1 MERKANNET
10 QKSLSKVVI
19 NWYPGHMVKA
29 QNDIKSAIKLID
41 IVVEVL
47 DARIPLASQNP
58 IIDDLA
64 QEKQRIVVLNIFSA

>member
-1 MERKANNET
+1 MNEN
-10 QKSLSKVVI
+10 KLNI

-29 QNDIKSAIKLID
+29 QNDIKSVIKLID

-47 DARIPLASQNP
+47 DARIPLSSCNP

-64 QEKQRIVVLNIFSA
+64 KDKQRIVVLN